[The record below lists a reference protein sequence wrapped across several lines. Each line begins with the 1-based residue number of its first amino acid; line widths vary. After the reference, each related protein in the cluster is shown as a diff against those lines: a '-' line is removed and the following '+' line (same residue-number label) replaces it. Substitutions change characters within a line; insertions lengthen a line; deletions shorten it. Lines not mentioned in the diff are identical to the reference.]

1 MEKAQVIFWN
11 TTINKIANILCFKY
25 KKKVV
30 PYSGTTFYMLN
41 L

>member
-11 TTINKIANILCFKY
+11 TTINKIANILCFKH
-25 KKKVV
+25 KKVV